1 MSNQKCSNCGK
12 GISCG
17 CQKRVASD
25 GKHCCKSC
33 ITTYEAN
40 LKTKG
45 SQNK

>member
-17 CQKRVASD
+17 CQKRIASD
-25 GKHCCKSC
+25 GKHCCKGC
-33 ITTYEAN
+33 LTTYEAI
-40 LKTKG
+40 LKTKS